1 MIYLLYTAVLVYKTL
16 WKFVLS
22 DGFKIEIDEDYQGR
36 KTLGE
41 KMYTKGHN
49 QLN

>member
-22 DGFKIEIDEDYQGR
+22 DGFKIEIDKDYQGI
-36 KTLGE
+36 KQHQG
-41 KMYTKGHN
+41 GN
-49 QLN
+49 V

>member
-22 DGFKIEIDEDYQGR
+22 DGFKIEIDEDYVGI
-36 KTLGE
+36 KTPGE
-41 KMYTKGHN
+41 MYSKGPN
-49 QLN
+49 